1 MNQNSHIH
9 RNELSELQN
18 KVDIYTE
25 TSPTVQ
31 ILIFPPVTQTLKTA
45 NYKTAMSGKIQTI
58 TSVQK
63 N

>member
-31 ILIFPPVTQTLKTA
+31 IWIFPPVTQTLKTA